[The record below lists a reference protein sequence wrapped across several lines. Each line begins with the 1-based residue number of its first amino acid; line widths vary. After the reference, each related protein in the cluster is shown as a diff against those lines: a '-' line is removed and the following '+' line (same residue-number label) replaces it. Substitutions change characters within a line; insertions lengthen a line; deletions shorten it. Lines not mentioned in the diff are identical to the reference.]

1 MNIGSSTHCPN
12 TNQSVLVSEMRNNL
26 SLFLSWVICAILA
39 CCVLLYGLV
48 VTCKWKYLSSSLFVC
63 HLVGLIFLNPPLFF
77 LYIL

>member
-48 VTCKWKYLSSSLFVC
+48 VTCKWKYL
-63 HLVGLIFLNPPLFF
+63 P
-77 LYIL
+77 